1 MKKRRQI
8 AAAMALGMMLTA
20 VPFTTGSAEAVSYTH
35 LNENA
40 YLAGASRLVWNLL

>member
-20 VPFTTGSAEAVSYTH
+20 VPFTTGSADETKEYFV
-35 LNENA
+35 
-40 YLAGASRLVWNLL
+40 LVFRYVEINL